1 MELTN
6 NLKGLH
12 GLALYIYM
20 DLHDRPPS
28 HPIKS
33 RVFENKYNAK
43 GTEIR
48 DAIRQLRVN
57 YKLPICSGSKGYYF
71 ARNKAM
77 WERTKAQLLSRA
89 KKLREAASNPDEYF
103 YDGEQSKLF

>member
-48 DAIRQLRVN
+48 YAIRELRVN

>member
-1 MELTN
+1 MELAN

-57 YKLPICSGSKGYYF
+57 YKLPICSGSTGYYF

>member
-1 MELTN
+1 MALDK
-6 NLKGLH
+6 LKRPS
-12 GLALYIYM
+12 GLAYYIYC
-20 DLHDRPPS
+20 DLIARTHNY
-28 HPIKS
+28 PIKS
-33 RVFENKYNAK
+33 RLFEDKYKVK
-43 GTEIR
+43 GTEVR
-48 DAIRQLRVN
+48 DAVRELRVRH
-57 YKLPICSGSKGYYF
+57 KLPICSGSKGYYF

>member
-1 MELTN
+1 MTN

-48 DAIRQLRVN
+48 DAIRELRVN

>member
-33 RVFENKYNAK
+33 RVLENKYNAK

-48 DAIRQLRVN
+48 DAIRELRVN

-77 WERTKAQLLSRA
+77 WERTKAQLLSSA
-89 KKLREAASNPDEYF
+89 NKLREAANNPDEYF
-103 YDGEQSKLF
+103 YDGEQASMF